1 MPPTLR
7 LVPRKK
13 EPSTEFGKRLV
24 HLRLE
29 RGLTQ
34 MQLAAAAGTSQRVI
48 SHYETVAEYPSVDV
62 LIAVARVLHVST
74 DELLGL
80 KPPPRVEPRRQPAD
94 ERRLWRHLKLVAS
107 LPERDQRAV
116 LRIIDTAARAG
127 NAR

>member
-1 MPPTLR
+1 MPPTLQ

-13 EPSTEFGKRLV
+13 PPSTDFGRRLV
-24 HLRLE
+24 EFRLA

-34 MQLAAAAGTSQRVI
+34 IQLAAAAGTSQRV
-48 SHYETVAEYPSVDV
+48 SHYESVAEYPSVDV

-74 DELLGL
+74 EELLGL
-80 KPPPRVEPRRQPAD
+80 KPPPRVALPQQAPE
-94 ERRLWRHLKLVAS
+94 EKRLWRHLKVVAS

-127 NAR
+127 RRSA